1 MKKIIFLILTLAIPG
16 TIFLF
21 LKFFGYNQFSV
32 PVLFENGIP
41 GCTTSQGPHRVP
53 DIMSQQVVDQPAKD
67 LDHFWIYGVLNRN
80 DNGIVQEQIIQLV
93 RIQDAFFE
101 VGSPM
106 FLILTNDQGRSQQLH
121 LMLEEFG
128 LLEQNYVLESL
139 PESKFEDFIQCGLG
153 LEARSADDELVLV
166 DKHRQIRGIYN
177 GLELDQTEKLI
188 LELKILKQQS

>member
-1 MKKIIFLILTLAIPG
+1 M
-16 TIFLF
+16 
-21 LKFFGYNQFSV
+21 FGSNEYDV
-32 PVLFENGIP
+32 PVLFETGIP
-41 GCTTSQGPHRVP
+41 GCTASQSPHRVP
-53 DIMSQQVVDQPAKD
+53 EVFLQQVSDQPVKD
-67 LDHFWIYGVLNRN
+67 LDHFWIYGFLNSN
-80 DNGIVQEQIIQLV
+80 DNDIVQAQIIQLV

-106 FLILTNDQGRSQQLH
+106 FMILTNDWDRTQQLH
-121 LMLEEFG
+121 SSLEEFG

-139 PESKFEDFIQCGLG
+139 PESKFEDFIKCGLG
-153 LEARSADDELVLV
+153 VEAHSALSELVLV